1 MDYIREFKKRHL
13 KDINAKYNS
22 REDRNRFASQL
33 LQKHHEILNI
43 GGGGKRHLER
53 FLSDNHKVFEIDITG
68 DADMILNL
76 DTAERLPFANNSFDA
91 VCAFDVLE
99 HLENF
104 HLMNEEIHRV
114 AKKEVLISLPN
125 SASEII
131 KVIKNHIQ
139 QNEKERGVYSKFY
152 GLPLAKPEDRHRWWL
167 YFDDIIRYYVN
178 FEMTHR
184 CQINFI
190 TRKIG
195 LKNKVKKLL
204 FGNRLYN
211 IFYTGTVWIL
221 INKKIH

>member
-1 MDYIREFKKRHL
+1 MDYNSEFRKRHL
-13 KDINAKYNS
+13 KNINAKYNS

-33 LQKHHEILNI
+33 LKQHNNILNI
-43 GGGGKRHLER
+43 GSGGKRHLQR
-53 FLSDNHKVFEIDITG
+53 YLSNDHKVFEIDITG

-76 DTAERLPFANNSFDA
+76 DKVERLPFDNNSFDA
-91 VCAFDVLE
+91 VCAFDILE

-104 HLMNEEIHRV
+104 HLVNEEIYRV
-114 AKKEVLISLPN
+114 AKKEILISLPN

-131 KVIKNHIQ
+131 NVFKNQIQ

-178 FEMTHR
+178 FEITHR

-190 TRKIG
+190 TRKIRQ
-195 LKNKVKKLL
+195 KNKLKKLL
-204 FGNRLYN
+204 IGSRLYH
-211 IFYTGTVWIL
+211 IFYTGTVWIS
-221 INKKIH
+221 IKK